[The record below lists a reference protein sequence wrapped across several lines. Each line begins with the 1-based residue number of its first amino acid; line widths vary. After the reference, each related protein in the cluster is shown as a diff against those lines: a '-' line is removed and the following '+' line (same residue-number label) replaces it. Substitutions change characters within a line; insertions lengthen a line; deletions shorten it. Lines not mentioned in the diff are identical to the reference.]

1 MTTKFCKLA
10 ANAMA
15 LFTLVKFWDI
25 LWETD
30 NYTTLNWPDFIILM
44 GCFLSIGTLLIYFT
58 EEYPRFKLCVYYFNA
73 SFFTLAIGLLC
84 FRINL
89 FTISKICLLIT
100 SFLFACTF
108 LAFGIAVI
116 KTIFGIVNKMFS
128 KPKNM

>member
-10 ANAMA
+10 ANAMS
-15 LFTLVKFWDI
+15 LFTLVKFWNI

-30 NYTTLNWPDFIILM
+30 NYTTLNWSDFIILM

-108 LAFGIAVI
+108 LALGIAVI

>member
-15 LFTLVKFWDI
+15 LFNLVKFGDI

-58 EEYPRFKLCVYYFNA
+58 EECPRFKLCVYYFNS

-89 FTISKICLLIT
+89 FTIFKICLLIT
-100 SFLFACTF
+100 SFLLACTF
-108 LAFGIAVI
+108 LAFGIAVR
-116 KTIFGIVNKMFS
+116 KTTFGIVNKMFS